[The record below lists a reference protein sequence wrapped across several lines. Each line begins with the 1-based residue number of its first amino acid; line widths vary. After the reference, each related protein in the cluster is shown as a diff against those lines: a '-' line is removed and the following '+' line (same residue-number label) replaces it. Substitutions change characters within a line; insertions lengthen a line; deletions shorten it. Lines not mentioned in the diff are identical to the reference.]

1 MLFQVSTSVS
11 WQSVLLC
18 ALSLLIFCFVV
29 VRPIYNVFFHPLRK
43 YPGPKLWAASSLP
56 WGFSFMAGRMHES
69 LMDLHNKYG
78 TVVRVA
84 PDELSFSSPDAWE
97 EVYGRYKAGKRKENM
112 KPGWYASRDSN
123 DILGAEIGDHG
134 RIRKIL
140 NFGFTASAM
149 LDQEPA
155 IVGFVDLLFERLRAR
170 AGDTSVDVWKW
181 YLYTLFDITGNLA
194 YGEPFGCL
202 EQSMMHP
209 WVDFVISNI
218 KLTYILLLCMRIPF
232 FLLYS
237 PVIATVKM
245 VKEYIG
251 SKKTLRE
258 KVDRRLALE
267 NPRPDLVQ
275 TMLAERQG
283 LSMSREE
290 LYSNALTL
298 TLAGAETTASALS
311 AVTYMLGIHP
321 AVKAKADQELRAAFS
336 RESEID
342 MQSSM
347 KLRYL
352 GAVIDEAFRYHPPG
366 PNALWRQTPPEGNWV
381 LGDWIPGKTIVGI
394 PSRVIYR
401 SECNFK
407 RADEFI
413 PERWLSDGKGSE
425 FANDR
430 RDAFQPFSYGPR
442 NCLGMNLARAEMHYI
457 IARLLWN
464 FDIELTEESRDW
476 LHRQKS
482 YLMWE
487 KGGLYVKL
495 KPKYHTA

>member
-1 MLFQVSTSVS
+1 MLFQVTTSVS
-11 WQSVLLC
+11 WQSVLLYG
-18 ALSLLIFCFVV
+18 SGLLVILLAV
-29 VRPIYNVFFHPLRK
+29 VRPLYNVYFHPLRK

-56 WGFSFMAGRMHES
+56 WGFSFLAGEIHNS

-78 TVVRVA
+78 SVVRVA

-97 EVYGRYKAGKRKENM
+97 DVYGRYKAGKRKENM
-112 KPGWYASRDSN
+112 KPNWYASRDSN
-123 DILGAEIGDHG
+123 DILGAELGDHG
-134 RIRKIL
+134 RIRKVL
-140 NFGFTASAM
+140 DFGFTTSAM

-155 IVGFVDLLFERLRAR
+155 IMGFVDLLFERLKAR
-170 AGDTSVDVWKW
+170 AGDASVDVWKW

-232 FLLYS
+232 FFFYS
-237 PVIATVKM
+237 PVIAT
-245 VKEYIG
+245 
-251 SKKTLRE
+251 
-258 KVDRRLALE
+258 
-267 NPRPDLVQ
+267 
-275 TMLAERQG
+275 
-283 LSMSREE
+283 SMSREE

-311 AVTYMLGIHP
+311 AVTYMLGTHP
-321 AVKAKADQELRAAFS
+321 DVKAKADQELRATFS

-347 KLRYL
+347 KLQYL
-352 GAVIDEAFRYHPPG
+352 AAVIDEAFRYHPPG
-366 PNALWRQTPPEGNWV
+366 PNALWRQTPPEGNWI
-381 LGDWIPGKTIVGI
+381 LGEWIPGKTIVGI

-413 PERWLSDGKGSE
+413 PERWLSDEKGPE

-464 FDIELTEESRDW
+464 FDIELTADSRDW

-487 KGGLYVKL
+487 KGGLYVHLRL
-495 KPKYHTA
+495 KQHAI

>member
-1 MLFQVSTSVS
+1 
-11 WQSVLLC
+11 
-18 ALSLLIFCFVV
+18 
-29 VRPIYNVFFHPLRK
+29 
-43 YPGPKLWAASSLP
+43 
-56 WGFSFMAGRMHES
+56 MAGGIHNS
-69 LMDLHNKYG
+69 LMDLHNRYG

-112 KPGWYASRDSN
+112 KPNWYASRDSN
-123 DILGAEIGDHG
+123 DILGADLGDHG
-134 RIRKIL
+134 RIRKVL

-194 YGEPFGCL
+194 
-202 EQSMMHP
+202 S
-209 WVDFVISNI
+209 
-218 KLTYILLLCMRIPF
+218 
-232 FLLYS
+232 
-237 PVIATVKM
+237 TVKM
-245 VKEYIG
+245 VKEYMN
-251 SKKTLRE
+251 SKKTLRD

-275 TMLAERQG
+275 VMLAERQG

-311 AVTYMLGIHP
+311 AVTYMLGTHP
-321 AVKAKADQELRAAFS
+321 DVKAKTDEELRAAFS

-352 GAVIDEAFRYHPPG
+352 AAVIDEAFRFHPPG
-366 PNALWRQTPPEGNWV
+366 PNALWRQTPPDGNWI

-407 RADEFI
+407 RADEFV
-413 PERWLSDGKGSE
+413 PERWLSDEKGSE

-442 NCLGMNLARAEMHYI
+442 NCLGM
-457 IARLLWN
+457 
-464 FDIELTEESRDW
+464 
-476 LHRQKS
+476 K
-482 YLMWE
+482 
-487 KGGLYVKL
+487 
-495 KPKYHTA
+495 